1 MMVLLALAAYT
12 NTRDQPAR
20 RIASRAPVRTVQ
32 QVLRDALSVTQT
44 AKPCGSSAIPRIFR
58 SSRDAF
64 LLSLL
69 WLLLLAPRTALLEL
83 MSTHPD
89 FPQQVWEKTASK
101 DDLRA
106 LFLHSTHSPAG
117 PFPTQEDALRA
128 VEELKGAAWAEAVDF
143 NKAVTILSRFVE
155 REWESLVPALWE
167 QFVRGC
173 EGGARALRKYHTF
186 GSVTASILLGLPG
199 NGPHVLSE
207 YRITEAGRQA
217 YARPQQSA
225 SVFFQHAEWDALAER
240 WGFPNRPWTQKR
252 LLMLSDSSCEAFC
265 QLAAYVTRLGPVQSI
280 KELPTL
286 DQLLAY
292 AEISAR
298 YSRLLQHLSS
308 IVELYQH
315 HQRASAYASR
325 WASKTASALPF
336 VDFARIPAAASTEAL
351 SRIDAFVSSIDANAP
366 PFPSDLPSAT
376 ALFGTDVLLQADMH
390 RAAHQGAFHRTR
402 GAPGSLP
409 PDLAQDG
416 KADWDDQGCL
426 GGEAGG
432 GDVLREGR
440 RVYCDWLDLRNF
452 ASLPSPL
459 RTARSSSPERFSD
472 VCRDVWSKRTQS
484 RAFRFLRLSSSQRP
498 RRWLL
503 SLRSGRGGGEAALPF
518 FLFTRP
524 LSSILEQ
531 LPNDT
536 MNPTDQTYG
545 STTTGAGGYGVSQ
558 TGMGGTTGMTGTGAG
573 YSDERGLGSGVGA
586 GQGAGYGTTTGRD
599 PMSHQAGEAAKH
611 PLTAAAHP
619 THPVASA
626 EAKDVQKHGHTGH
639 HGTGVA
645 GAGTTTTTGGTTGQE
660 AGSMAHH
667 PLTAA
672 AHPTHPGASAE
683 AKDIRKQG
691 ETGLAHVTTATGTH
705 GTHGTHSHGTH
716 GAAGTAGTTGAAK
729 PSMGDKLAGATEK
742 LVGKVTNNPAKV
754 QEGEIRQT
762 EGKAAASGAG
772 VGGAAY

>member
-1 MMVLLALAAYT
+1 
-12 NTRDQPAR
+12 
-20 RIASRAPVRTVQ
+20 
-32 QVLRDALSVTQT
+32 
-44 AKPCGSSAIPRIFR
+44 
-58 SSRDAF
+58 
-64 LLSLL
+64 
-69 WLLLLAPRTALLEL
+69 

-167 QFVRGC
+167 QF
-173 EGGARALRKYHTF
+173 
-186 GSVTASILLGLPG
+186 
-199 NGPHVLSE
+199 
-207 YRITEAGRQA
+207 ITEAGRQA

-440 RVYCDWLDLRNF
+440 RVYCDVRELYALEEWQ
-452 ASLPSPL
+452 
-459 RTARSSSPERFSD
+459 ARREDDR
-472 VCRDVWSKRTQS
+472 
-484 RAFRFLRLSSSQRP
+484 
-498 RRWLL
+498 
-503 SLRSGRGGGEAALPF
+503 
-518 FLFTRP
+518 
-524 LSSILEQ
+524 
-531 LPNDT
+531 
-536 MNPTDQTYG
+536 
-545 STTTGAGGYGVSQ
+545 
-558 TGMGGTTGMTGTGAG
+558 
-573 YSDERGLGSGVGA
+573 
-586 GQGAGYGTTTGRD
+586 
-599 PMSHQAGEAAKH
+599 
-611 PLTAAAHP
+611 
-619 THPVASA
+619 
-626 EAKDVQKHGHTGH
+626 
-639 HGTGVA
+639 
-645 GAGTTTTTGGTTGQE
+645 
-660 AGSMAHH
+660 
-667 PLTAA
+667 
-672 AHPTHPGASAE
+672 
-683 AKDIRKQG
+683 
-691 ETGLAHVTTATGTH
+691 
-705 GTHGTHSHGTH
+705 
-716 GAAGTAGTTGAAK
+716 
-729 PSMGDKLAGATEK
+729 
-742 LVGKVTNNPAKV
+742 
-754 QEGEIRQT
+754 
-762 EGKAAASGAG
+762 
-772 VGGAAY
+772 